1 MNTEF
6 IILTPVYNDWK
17 NLAKLL
23 SKINYIFKN
32 KLKKTFS
39 LIIVD
44 DCSTQK
50 FNSKKLKF
58 SQIKK
63 IKVIKLKNNIGSQR
77 ALAVGI
83 KYISLNFNNKF
94 KLIIIDSDGQDNPE
108 GIIKMLKISKQK
120 KDFSIVANR
129 GQRAEQM
136 WFKICYEIYCYLIML
151 FSFKKLRFGNFS
163 IILSRHLKQ
172 LLKNS
177 DLWCALPP
185 AIILNI
191 NKIKFVTLKREKR
204 YSGNS
209 KMNFFGLIF
218 HSLKVFSALR
228 KKILLTSLVYAFIIY
243 VLIFDKYQITSLIL
257 FIIILTFNIS
267 NWYISFKNKEDFQK
281 NFSKIVVKK
290 I

>member
-94 KLIIIDSDGQDNPE
+94 KLIIITLMVK
-108 GIIKMLKISKQK
+108 IIQK
-120 KDFSIVANR
+120 
-129 GQRAEQM
+129 E
-136 WFKICYEIYCYLIML
+136 
-151 FSFKKLRFGNFS
+151 
-163 IILSRHLKQ
+163 
-172 LLKNS
+172 
-177 DLWCALPP
+177 
-185 AIILNI
+185 
-191 NKIKFVTLKREKR
+191 
-204 YSGNS
+204 
-209 KMNFFGLIF
+209 
-218 HSLKVFSALR
+218 
-228 KKILLTSLVYAFIIY
+228 
-243 VLIFDKYQITSLIL
+243 
-257 FIIILTFNIS
+257 
-267 NWYISFKNKEDFQK
+267 
-281 NFSKIVVKK
+281 
-290 I
+290 